1 MSLSGREKATIL
13 LSLLGADL
21 AEKILSYLPEDL
33 ADLITSG
40 INSLPTPS
48 SDAIKSVLDEFAGFV
63 SLPSAEKQ
71 AAIAIETAPLVPAR
85 EPEASSKTP
94 FDAVF
99 YASPKKLA
107 MALTS
112 ERTPV
117 AAYVLSLMPSVAS
130 IEVLSLMPERKKEI
144 ESLMKTLKKPA
155 TAEKMNENILKSL
168 AEKIERISV

>member
-40 INSLPTPS
+40 INRLPTPS

-71 AAIAIETAPLVPAR
+71 APFPVETTSSEPEREAR
-85 EPEASSKTP
+85 ETKTP

-99 YASPKKLA
+99 YTPPKKLA
-107 MALTS
+107 MALSS
-112 ERTPV
+112 ERAPV
-117 AAYVLSLMPSVAS
+117 CAYVLSLMPAVAS
-130 IEVLSLMPERKKEI
+130 VEVLSLMPERKREI

-155 TAEKMNENILKSL
+155 SREKMNENILKAL

>member
-1 MSLSGREKATIL
+1 MALSGREKATIL

-71 AAIAIETAPLVPAR
+71 APAAIETHSAEPAR
-85 EPEASSKTP
+85 EPETSKTP

-99 YASPKKLA
+99 YAHPKKLA
-107 MALTS
+107 MALAS

-117 AAYVLSLMPSVAS
+117 AAYVLSLMPAVAS
-130 IEVLSLMPERKKEI
+130 TEVLSLMPERKKEI

-155 TAEKMNENILKSL
+155 IAEKMNENILKAL